1 MAEQQQSILLDVEE
15 LESVRARNVGA
26 EKKDN
31 DGNDKTSDLI

>member
-15 LESVRARNVGA
+15 LESVRARNLS

>member
-15 LESVRARNVGA
+15 LDTVRTRGVS